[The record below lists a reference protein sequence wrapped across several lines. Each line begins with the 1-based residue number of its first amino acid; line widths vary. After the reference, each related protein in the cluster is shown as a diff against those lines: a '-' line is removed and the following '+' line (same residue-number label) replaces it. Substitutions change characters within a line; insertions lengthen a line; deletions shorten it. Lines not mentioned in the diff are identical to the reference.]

1 MSFLDKLK
9 EKAAAQR
16 AEKKESPVDDMM
28 EGAEDENKKVASI
41 LSRLKGKTEKE
52 ETVEEETLQEKADA
66 VVEKVM
72 KKKAEKETTPATE
85 IAEPE
90 VQKESSKEDI
100 NEEPAEP
107 PKEEVKTKKRGRKKK
122 TEEENKEKPEVHTEQ
137 YEQNYDVLGR
147 KFDYDEMTG
156 IVLDFFGEDEW
167 NNIEEELTKK
177 MNEIRIEPD
186 MNPGTLK
193 YALAAL
199 NNLYDEVAT
208 LYDNQQKLLVSLAD
222 KDLGAAVAYKKIYSV
237 GSNAEERERN
247 GMIAL
252 TRANVDGKTVNYIAM
267 IAAVRIRNVFLSN
280 FIRRIQYKS
289 NLCITMSGAIK
300 MEQNLITMSA

>member
-16 AEKKESPVDDMM
+16 AEKKENPVDDIM

-52 ETVEEETLQEKADA
+52 EAIEEETLQEKADA

-72 KKKAEKETTPATE
+72 KKKTEKETTSTTE
-85 IAEPE
+85 TVKPE
-90 VQKESSKEDI
+90 VQEESSKEDI
-100 NEEPAEP
+100 NEERAEP
-107 PKEEVKTKKRGRKKK
+107 PKEETKTKKRGRRKK
-122 TEEENKEKPEVHTEQ
+122 TEEENKEKPEIHTEQ

-147 KFDYDEMTG
+147 KFDYNEMTN

-167 NNIEEELTKK
+167 NNVEEELTKK

-208 LYDNQQKLLVSLAD
+208 LYDNQQKLLISLAD

-252 TRANVDGKTVNYIAM
+252 TRANIDGKTVNYIAM

>member
-16 AEKKESPVDDMM
+16 AEKKENPVDDMM

-52 ETVEEETLQEKADA
+52 ETVEEESLQEKADA

-72 KKKAEKETTPATE
+72 KKKAEKETTSTTE
-85 IAEPE
+85 ITESE

-100 NEEPAEP
+100 NEEPTEP

>member
-107 PKEEVKTKKRGRKKK
+107 PKEEVKTKKRGRKK
-122 TEEENKEKPEVHTEQ
+122 TEEENKEKPEIHTEQ